1 MILSIVWKKKQQQ
14 MSVDEIMAEIKKLS
28 HFNFEFL
35 QFLQLVWTPRTQHY
49 RVRASAEVPEPA
61 VPLPIP
67 TRNLHPPPRHLPDST
82 NERSVVLA
90 GLRK

>member
-1 MILSIVWKKKQQQ
+1 
-14 MSVDEIMAEIKKLS
+14 MSVDEIMAEIKHSLTLIS
-28 HFNFEFL
+28 NFL
-35 QFLQLVWTPRTQHY
+35 QFLQFVWTPRTQHY